1 MSGKA
6 PGMVP
11 DTRQLKHRLKF
22 ERSLSCPLPTATGH
36 WHEAPHLGTLYV
48 DPSPTVMP
56 GQTLLAPAPH
66 NAQLHLGAMAICHSP
81 GVNIPNRKDR
91 HLLPNQE
98 ACQAPMAG
106 QADSTLGL
114 LPAYYSRGSL
124 SARSVSCSVL
134 NVCTWPTTAPAV
146 GKRPG
151 QLPPPWLPASGAPF
165 SLAT

>member
-1 MSGKA
+1 MK
-6 PGMVP
+6 
-11 DTRQLKHRLKF
+11 
-22 ERSLSCPLPTATGH
+22 LPIWG
-36 WHEAPHLGTLYV
+36 
-48 DPSPTVMP
+48 PSMLTPRPTVMP

-91 HLLPNQE
+91 HLLPKPGGLPGTPW
-98 ACQAPMAG
+98 QARLTQP
-106 QADSTLGL
+106 LGL
-114 LPAYYSRGSL
+114 LPAYYSPGL
-124 SARSVSCSVL
+124 TSARSVSCSVL

-151 QLPPPWLPASGAPF
+151 QLPPPWLPSGAPF